1 MSITKKELQ
10 QILSTQTKEFKGHTD
25 KRFRALERNLRKEIK
40 LLATKEELLATKE
53 DLSQIRKE
61 VRLLATKEELLATKE
76 DLTQQIEGLAAMVN
90 RGFDDIKSQLDI
102 RKTVREHGRKILRL
116 ERALNIK
123 L

>member
-25 KRFRALERNLRKEIK
+25 QRFGVLERNLRKELK
-40 LLATKEELLATKE
+40 RFADKEDFAQLRKEMRLLATKE
-53 DLSQIRKE
+53 DLN
-61 VRLLATKEELLATKE
+61 
-76 DLTQQIEGLAAMVN
+76 QQIEGLAAMVN
-90 RGFDDIKSQLDI
+90 RGFDDIKSQLDV
-102 RKTVREHGRKILRL
+102 RKTVREHGRKISRL